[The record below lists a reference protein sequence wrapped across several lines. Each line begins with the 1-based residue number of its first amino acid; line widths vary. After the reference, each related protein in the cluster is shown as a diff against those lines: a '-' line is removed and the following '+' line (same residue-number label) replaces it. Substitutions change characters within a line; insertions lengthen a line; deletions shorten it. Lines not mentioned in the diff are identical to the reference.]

1 MKRMI
6 AVTLVAALILPA
18 LPAFAAENTDLPA
31 SRQMSRQAA
40 RPAVSLRESAKQAV
54 GVSTGTAAAA
64 DVTATAYG
72 PRSMPRQGSDGVRK
86 QMGGGGGSKT
96 GMIIGLVSAAA
107 GIAGTVYMVKMM
119 KKTTADPNK

>member
-6 AVTLVAALILPA
+6 AATLIAALILPA
-18 LPAFAAENTDLPA
+18 VPAFAAESTDLAA
-31 SRQMSRQAA
+31 SRQSA
-40 RPAVSLRESAKQAV
+40 RPGISLRNSAKQAV
-54 GVSTGTAAAA
+54 GVSTETAAAA

-119 KKTTADPNK
+119 KKTTADANK

>member
-6 AVTLVAALILPA
+6 AVTLVAALLAPA
-18 LPAFAAENTDLPA
+18 LPAFAAESTDLA
-31 SRQMSRQAA
+31 SSRQAA

-54 GVSTGTAAAA
+54 TASTSTPAAA
-64 DVTATAYG
+64 DVNAYG
-72 PRSMPRQGSDGVRK
+72 PRSMPRQGNDGARN
-86 QMGGGGGSKT
+86 QMGGGGGSKA

-119 KKTTADPNK
+119 KKTSADANK